1 MSDNIRLRGKY
12 YYYDIMIDGKRYKGT
27 TKTGDKKLAEHIAD
41 TIKADLLRK
50 KHDLPSVINY
60 RFKDLWEL
68 YISSRLTTEGTREV
82 RINAAKHFLPIFK
95 DKQIAGIMRDQIE
108 NYQLKRKL
116 EIISLPKNQNKR
128 EQEISFRLVNIEIS
142 TLHNFFNFC
151 IEKGYIDK
159 NPCAGIKKLNEL
171 SRLKTLSEEDIEKLI
186 NGATNKLTK
195 DLISFL
201 IYTGCRKGEA
211 LNLKWDDV
219 DLKNGVIA
227 IKATK
232 TRYDRHIPISAPL
245 EAVLTGIEKYQI
257 SLPASSEKHDFSAG
271 KDGLYVFNKNGAKIG
286 DFKRSFHTA
295 CKNARLKDLH
305 IHDLRHVF
313 ASALTM
319 NDVSLY
325 KTGILLG
332 HRTPNMTQRY
342 AHLKPSE
349 LKKEIEKAFGKE
361 DRKDLKREEYERAL
375 KIIREYEKEKNGG
388 K

>member
-1 MSDNIRLRGKY
+1 MASIYKVKNSKNY
-12 YYYDIMIDGKRYKGT
+12 YYSISFNGKHYQGS
-27 TKTGDKKLAEHIAD
+27 TKTTNRQAAQQIANSIETD
-41 TIKADLLRK
+41 IARHSHNLPTINKGIANFA
-50 KHDLPSVINY
+50 I
-60 RFKDLWEL
+60 L
-68 YISSRLTTEGTREV
+68 YKEYLQDMNVSEGTKEV
-82 RINAAKHFLPIFK
+82 RINASKHFLKSFENKYIQHISQL
-95 DKQIAGIMRDQIE
+95 DIE
-108 NYQLKRKL
+108 KYQLQRKL
-116 EIISLPKNQNKR
+116 EIMSLPKNSGKR
-128 EQEISFRLVNIEIS
+128 ESEISFRLANIEIA
-142 TLHNFFNFC
+142 TLYNFFNYC
-151 IEKGYIDK
+151 IKKGYIDK
-159 NPCAGIKKLNEL
+159 NPCVGIKKLNEL
-171 SRLKTLSEEDIEKLI
+171 SRLKTLSDEDIGKLI

-201 IYTGCRKGEA
+201 VYTGCRKGEA

-245 EAVLTGIEKYQI
+245 EAVLTGIERNQDC
-257 SLPASSEKHDFSAG
+257 S
-271 KDGLYVFNKNGAKIG
+271 YVFNRNGVKLT

-295 CKNARLKDLH
+295 CKNAGLKDLH

-349 LKKEIEKAFGKE
+349 LKKEIEKAFGKKNE
-361 DRKDLKREEYERAL
+361 ESEKEIKREEYEKAL
-375 KIIREYEKEKNGG
+375 EIIKK
-388 K
+388 

>member
-1 MSDNIRLRGKY
+1 MSGNIRLRGKFY
-12 YYYDIMIDGKRYKGT
+12 HYDFMIDGKRYKGS
-27 TKTGDKKLAEHIAD
+27 TKTSDKKLAEHIAD

-50 KHDLPSVINY
+50 KHDLPSNIKFH
-60 RFKDLWEL
+60 FKDIWDI
-68 YISSRLTTEGTREV
+68 YINSLANSPRTLENKHV
-82 RINAAKHFLPIFK
+82 DSKHFLPFFGNKNIDTIK
-95 DKQIAGIMRDQIE
+95 SSDIKE
-108 NYQLKRKL
+108 YQLNRK
-116 EIISLPKNQNKR
+116 
-128 EQEISFRLVNIEIS
+128 IEIS
-142 TLHNFFNFC
+142 KKSKNLGKRESEISYKTINLEIGTLSHFFNYC
-151 IEKGYIDK
+151 IEKGYFDK
-159 NPCAGIKKLNEL
+159 NPCTGIKKLNEL
-171 SRLKTLSEEDIEKLI
+171 SRLKTLADDDIEKLI

-227 IKATK
+227 VKATK
-232 TRYDRHIPISAPL
+232 TRYDRRIPISSPL
-245 EAVLTGIEKYQI
+245 EAVLRGIERNPDC
-257 SLPASSEKHDFSAG
+257 S
-271 KDGLYVFNKNGAKIG
+271 YVFNKNGAKIG
-286 DFKRSFHTA
+286 DFKRSFKTA
-295 CKNARLKDLH
+295 CRNAGIKDLH

-313 ASALTM
+313 ASTLTM

-342 AHLKPSE
+342 AHLKPSS